1 MIIIDMY
8 LCYYMFEPLLSYKN
22 KYNSLSSLINT
33 NTNTIN
39 TNNEILIIGVFIL
52 NFLSLIYELNIKNS
66 IFSILFISLINICI
80 SGSVLFKYIIFPEEH
95 MYFAII
101 LFISILLYMIFS
113 SSNYNYK
120 LIYIQFILSGY
131 CIWTIISNNDNDNNS
146 DSDDIFLIE
155 ILLLLNFALF
165 YLTRHFY
172 IR

>member
-1 MIIIDMY
+1 
-8 LCYYMFEPLLSYKN
+8 
-22 KYNSLSSLINT
+22 
-33 NTNTIN
+33 
-39 TNNEILIIGVFIL
+39 
-52 NFLSLIYELNIKNS
+52 
-66 IFSILFISLINICI
+66 
-80 SGSVLFKYIIFPEEH
+80 